1 MYVLL
6 TACQAFFRPLAQ
18 CLMAQRLSTR
28 PEDAG
33 ERTAARACRRMLAAR
48 GAAVQALGG
57 GPGAGGGTSGITS
70 MKAANRTKSSVL
82 WVSTRRTP

>member
-18 CLMAQRLSTR
+18 RLIAQRLSTR
-28 PEDAG
+28 PAEAG
-33 ERTAARACRRMLAAR
+33 ERTAARACRRMLATR